1 MPDNNRPL
9 EFIKQTSKAILF
21 EKFTSSESD
30 YNLYDFLKNEDVREK
45 SEFFKIIEDNLE
57 VRSFEEF
64 AEKFMPSVWEWTE
77 TYDDPNMP
85 VNFRF
90 SLEKPDGVPNATE
103 MKLNKNEFYSMVM
116 NLYEKKGSSGES
128 TLEFDYSKV
137 AELLSPDKVL
147 ERAKQLRKDLEY
159 NYSKMI
165 SLENGSK
172 QERNKYARQVIS
184 IREEIV
190 SQYKDS
196 FTGVVKLALADTQQK
211 LSLLSDDNS
220 NKETVTVSNGIQ
232 KQPCLVGFADDGSLD
247 VRLIEVQDNNAN
259 VGQSDNKSAQILQLI
274 ENDYD
279 KYSSNGGGFVKNI
292 ITATYCNTQLGVL
305 PSREELIQKRDMY
318 AMLYK
323 NSQEQFIRAISSAV
337 EKILNVKAFFEQ
349 ATISGNKKLP
359 ASLIVSNCSVEKLLS
374 EEVKGDLEFFLKE
387 ASREPDMGKIWFAIV
402 PAIGDADFVD
412 NLDEDISLD
421 DLFTNNN
428 ESVSNVKT
436 SDGDELTSLAALK
449 VMLGILKNAQIMTF
463 FNFRANEKTGFEKL
477 NADILEKYREKL
489 EPIKG
494 NHYAVFAY
502 PNFTVLPKKETCI
515 EICKS
520 SDADGKEK
528 SERIDI
534 PGIYIDASYIAAG
547 LVVASQNP
555 DYLADKFSRSKVR
568 DGYPCV
574 RFDFERKDNRFIM
587 LTKMNRE
594 GKVIWSSEVED
605 NISKDKFGFCFCG
618 NTKYYNQSRVNNT
631 YVFTARNMN
640 KENDGQYEPLY
651 KCLTMDFV
659 KQYLRVKFS
668 SASGNRINT
677 SDVEK
682 FIKEDVGQ
690 WKREAEEDCENNIL
704 RSVGDES
711 ENIEIDNESG
721 KLKIT
726 FQGTAAEMDID
737 IIKE

>member
-1 MPDNNRPL
+1 MPENNRPL

-21 EKFTSSESD
+21 EKFNSSPD
-30 YNLYDFLKNEDVREK
+30 NLYTIIKNEDVRDK
-45 SEFFKIIEDNLE
+45 SEFFKIIEDKLE

-64 AEKFMPSVWEWTE
+64 AEKFMPSVWEWYE
-77 TYDDPNMP
+77 VSDDPNCN
-85 VNFRF
+85 VNFRY
-90 SLEKPDGVPNATE
+90 SLEKPDGISDAHE
-103 MKLNKNEFYSMVM
+103 MKLDKNEFYSMVM
-116 NLYEKKGSSGES
+116 HLYENKGSSGES
-128 TLEFDYSKV
+128 NLEFDYSDV
-137 AELLSPDKVL
+137 AKLLSPNKVL
-147 ERAKQLRKDLEY
+147 ERAKDLRTDLEY
-159 NYSKMI
+159 NYNKLLDLEKGSK
-165 SLENGSK
+165 SK
-172 QERNKYARQVIS
+172 QEMNKCIRQINS
-184 IREEIV
+184 IRQEIV

-196 FTGVVKLALADTQQK
+196 ITGVIKLALADTQQK
-211 LSLLSDDNS
+211 LLMISADNDNS
-220 NKETVTVSNGIQ
+220 SDQVTVLSEPR
-232 KQPCLVGFADDGSLD
+232 KQLKLLGFTNDGELD
-247 VRLIEVQDNNAN
+247 IREVNIQDNNSDINHSDEAN
-259 VGQSDNKSAQILQLI
+259 SKILQLV

-279 KYSSNGGGFVKNI
+279 KYNNKGEFVKNL
-292 ITATYCNTQLGVL
+292 ITSTYCNTQLGVL
-305 PSREELIQKRDMY
+305 PDREELTRKRDMY
-318 AMLYK
+318 TMLYK
-323 NSQEQFIRAISSAV
+323 NSQEQFIRAISSAI
-337 EKILNVKAFFEQ
+337 EKVLNVKAFFEQ
-349 ATISGNKKLP
+349 ATTSGNKKLP
-359 ASLIVSNCSVEKLLS
+359 ASLIVSNCSVEKLLN
-374 EEVKGDLEFFLKE
+374 EEVKGDFEYFLKE
-387 ASREPDMGKIWFAIV
+387 TSREPDTGKIWFAIV

-412 NLDEDISLD
+412 NLDEDVSLD
-421 DLFTNNN
+421 DLFVNNTEN
-428 ESVSNVKT
+428 VNNVKT

-463 FNFRANEKTGFEKL
+463 FNFRANEMTGFGKL
-477 NADILEKYREKL
+477 NASILEKYKEKL
-489 EPIKG
+489 EPING

-515 EICKS
+515 EIGKA
-520 SDADGKEK
+520 SDAEGNEMP
-528 SERIDI
+528 ELIDI
-534 PGIYIDASYIAAG
+534 PGIYIDASYVAAG

-555 DYLADKFSRSKVR
+555 DYLAEKFSRNKVR

-594 GKVIWSSEVED
+594 GKVTWSSEVED
-605 NISKDKFGFCFCG
+605 DISKDKFGFCFCG
-618 NTKYYNQSRVNNT
+618 NTKYYNKNRVNNT

-677 SDVEK
+677 SDVES

-690 WKREAEEDCENNIL
+690 WRREAEDDYENNIL
-704 RSVGDES
+704 RSVGGES

-726 FQGTAAEMDID
+726 FQGTATEMDID